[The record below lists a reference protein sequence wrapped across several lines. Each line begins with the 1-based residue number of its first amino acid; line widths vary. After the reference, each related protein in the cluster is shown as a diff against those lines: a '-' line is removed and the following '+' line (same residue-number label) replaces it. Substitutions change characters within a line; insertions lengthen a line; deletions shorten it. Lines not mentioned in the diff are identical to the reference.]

1 MNEYIIRP
9 RFEKNVS
16 ERTIY
21 TDYEGTTFT
30 VERYYRTVDI
40 RMKCKEEPVIDI
52 EYVFGANMIDYLT
65 DKYPG
70 CELEY
75 SIFHI
80 CGIPTDENEPEDVW
94 AQLKEDPSYD
104 PTDDDWNVV
113 KTELWGYTMFDV
125 YTQNSI

>member
-16 ERTIY
+16 ERTTY
-21 TDYEGTTFT
+21 TDYDGTTFT
-30 VERYYRTVDI
+30 VERYYQTVDI
-40 RMKCKEEPVIDI
+40 LMKCKEEPVIDI
-52 EYVFGANMIDYLT
+52 DCVFGANMIEYLT

-70 CELEY
+70 CELKY

-80 CGIPTDENEPEDVW
+80 CGIQLDENEPEDVW

-104 PTDDDWNVV
+104 PTEDDWNVF
-113 KTELWGYTMFDV
+113 KTELWGYTKFDV

>member
-16 ERTIY
+16 ERTTY
-21 TDYEGTTFT
+21 TDYDGTTFT
-30 VERYYRTVDI
+30 VERYYQSVDI
-40 RMKCKEEPVIDI
+40 LMKCKEEPVIDI
-52 EYVFGANMIDYLT
+52 DCVFGANMIEYLT

-75 SIFHI
+75 RIFHI
-80 CGIPTDENEPEDVW
+80 CGIQLDENEPEEVW
-94 AQLKEDPSYD
+94 EQLKEDPSYD
-104 PTDDDWNVV
+104 PTEDDWNVTE
-113 KTELWGYTMFDV
+113 TELWGYTKFDV